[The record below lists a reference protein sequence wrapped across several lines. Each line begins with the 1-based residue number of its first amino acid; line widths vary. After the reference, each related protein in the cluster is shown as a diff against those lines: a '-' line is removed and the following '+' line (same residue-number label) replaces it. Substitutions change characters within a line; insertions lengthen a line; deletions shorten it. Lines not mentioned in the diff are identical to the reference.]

1 MGFTISILLK
11 IILYLAIIA
20 VIHYSLRYI
29 QEKFTTPKKRIIAN
43 DQLLYS
49 AIEKK
54 LKESEELNVKSPANT
69 VQPDANIESNEISTT
84 SLDEIPV
91 QSQHKEETPNI
102 NPYQTSDM
110 KEQLKMFLQKTS
122 ETNAV

>member
-1 MGFTISILLK
+1 M
-11 IILYLAIIA
+11 AIIA
-20 VIHYSLRYI
+20 AIHYSLRYI

-69 VQPDANIESNEISTT
+69 IQPDTNINSNEISTT

-91 QSQHKEETPNI
+91 QSQDKEESQNI